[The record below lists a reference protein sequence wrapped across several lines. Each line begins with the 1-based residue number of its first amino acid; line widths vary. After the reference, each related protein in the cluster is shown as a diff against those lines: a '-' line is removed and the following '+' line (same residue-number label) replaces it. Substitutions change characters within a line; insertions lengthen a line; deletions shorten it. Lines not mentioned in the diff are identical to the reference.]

1 MRWSKIVFF
10 ALLTCGCRTLTP
22 KGAGVAVYQASLD
35 DPPAKREMPDGCR
48 KVATVGEDRL
58 SEATM
63 EGQADPYRR
72 QRNAVGDSGGNVLL
86 VLRQQVTPRNFAEC
100 PKGMAIGDCPGHSGA
115 EYKVAFESYECTP
128 EALKALSTP
137 KNPKAPG
144 K

>member
-1 MRWSKIVFF
+1 MRWSKIAFF
-10 ALLTCGCRTLTP
+10 ALLTCGCLTLTP

-48 KVATVGEDRL
+48 KVATVGEDQL

-72 QRNAVGDSGGNVLL
+72 QRNVVGDAGGNVLL
-86 VLRQQVTPRNFAEC
+86 VLRHQVSPRNYAEC

-115 EYKVAFESYECTP
+115 VYKVTFESYECTP
-128 EALKALSTP
+128 EALKALAPP
-137 KNPKAPG
+137 KNPKG
-144 K
+144 